1 MKKLVLGAA
10 LAVAA
15 MFVALAPAAL
25 VQAQTVTDA
34 AAYQI
39 DEAYVHQGAVELV
52 APAADSARLH
62 ETRLTAYAPDGR
74 VDVPWGDWLS
84 EALKALLALAGA
96 LALWLLRRLPSTMV
110 SALDMFAGMMGQGR
124 ANELLEKA
132 VAYGVNVTAGAVKG
146 KTLKVEVGNEVMERA
161 LEYALRHA
169 PQLVAKLGGIAVI
182 REKIIARLD
191 LDENAAIPSPRPPAE
206 RLIQQAVSTPSP
218 AAQ

>member
-15 MFVALAPAAL
+15 MCAVLTPALPAH
-25 VQAQTVTDA
+25 AQTVTDA
-34 AAYQI
+34 AAYET
-39 DEAYVHQGAVELV
+39 DAAVELV

-110 SALDMFAGMMGQGR
+110 SALDMFAGMLGQGR

-146 KTLKVEVGNEVMERA
+146 KTLTVNVGNEVMERA

-191 LDENAAIPSPRPPAE
+191 LDESAAIPSPRPPAE
-206 RLIQQAVSTPSP
+206 RLIQQAASTPSP